1 MIWVNCVVA
10 ARGVVH
16 TRDMTSLEEIW
27 PCFGLLIRSGPL
39 ELAVVRDGDIPA
51 LVELAEDGIH
61 HPNEMPFAFPWT
73 QPPSGEL
80 GRLMAQHYWRSRAEF
95 SPTQWS
101 LELVVRRAGEVVGI
115 QAIGA
120 TNFLV
125 TRTGES
131 GSWLGRRHQGRGTGT
146 LMRQTLCAF
155 LFDHMDFEQV
165 TSAAF
170 TDNPA
175 SMAVSRKVGYRANGQ
190 TREKRRDGELALSQ
204 RLTLDPADLVRSPYP
219 ISVDGVAALRGLV
232 GLDG

>member
-1 MIWVNCVVA
+1 
-10 ARGVVH
+10 
-16 TRDMTSLEEIW
+16 
-27 PCFGLLIRSGPL
+27 
-39 ELAVVRDGDIPA
+39 
-51 LVELAEDGIH
+51 
-61 HPNEMPFAFPWT
+61 MPFAFPWT
-73 QPPSGEL
+73 QPPDGGL
-80 GRLMAQHYWRSRAEF
+80 GRAMAQYYWRSRAEF
-95 SPTQWS
+95 TPSRWS
-101 LELVVRRAGEVVGI
+101 LELVVRRGGGIVGI
-115 QAIGA
+115 QAIEA
-120 TNFLV
+120 TDFLV

-146 LMRQTLCAF
+146 MMRQTLCAF

-190 TREKRRDGELALSQ
+190 TREKRRDGELAFSQ

-232 GLDG
+232 